1 MGFTFVTN
9 SDRSK
14 NGNDLS
20 RLTRDSLSVAICLGL
35 ASGLLEVGIL
45 TVRRSFFD
53 KALLLSPQ
61 IVWMIPATTLVL
73 CLALA
78 VSLVCAAL
86 ILPVRIVRPVA
97 FFALAL
103 LAALGPL
110 VAIPRMHY
118 IATLLLAMGFATQLA
133 RFHMTRSDGY
143 FAVVRRAI
151 AWMSVLVIGLGL
163 GVNGLRFLE
172 TRRAVAALPK
182 ARANAPNVLLIVM
195 DTVRAQS
202 LSLYGYGKPT
212 TPGLERLTHTGVV
225 FDSALSAAPWTLPSH
240 ASMFTGRWPHELNVD
255 WRTPLDGAY
264 TTLAEA
270 LKGQGY
276 VTAGFVSNLIYGS
289 AAHGLDRGFIYYKDF
304 PVSLGQSI
312 VSSSLTNLVASSS
325 RVRNRLNYHRVLN
338 RKTVE
343 DINAEFLDWLSDTGK
358 RPFFGFLNYMDAHEP
373 YLPPEGFADRFGPP
387 RKHPIF
393 EHSAVDAFRPA
404 KWEMSPAEV
413 QSEVAEYDG
422 AVAYIDRELTR
433 LLDELAKRG
442 LLENTVLIITSDH
455 GEHIGEHRLF
465 GHGNS
470 LYRTVLGVPLL
481 ISFPGQV
488 PTGTVVHEP
497 VTLRDIPA
505 TVMDLIG
512 SSSASMFP
520 GLSLSRYWQPKTAS
534 MPVGIVI
541 SEAGKRV
548 FGAQRPWYPLT
559 KGDMRSL
566 VSGGYHYIQNDNGD
580 EELYDFAKDPGELD
594 NLAVSNEGQSVMRRL
609 RESLAAELHRSTPP
623 K

>member
-1 MGFTFVTN
+1 
-9 SDRSK
+9 
-14 NGNDLS
+14 L
-20 RLTRDSLSVAICLGL
+20 
-35 ASGLLEVGIL
+35 
-45 TVRRSFFD
+45 FFD

-61 IVWMIPATTLVL
+61 IVWMIPATTVVL
-73 CLALA
+73 CLVLA
-78 VSLVCAAL
+78 VSMVCAAL
-86 ILPVRIVRPVA
+86 ILPKRIVKPVA
-97 FFALAL
+97 LFALAF

-118 IATLLLAMGFATQLA
+118 IATLLLAMGLASQLA
-133 RFHMTRSDGY
+133 RFQMTRADGY
-143 FAVVRRAI
+143 LAIMRRAI
-151 AWMSVLVIGLGL
+151 TWMSVLVIALGL
-163 GVNGLRFLE
+163 GVNGLHFLE
-172 TRRAVAALPK
+172 TRRAVAALPQ
-182 ARANAPNVLLIVM
+182 ARENAPNVLLIVM

-202 LSLYGYGKPT
+202 LSLYGYGKST
-212 TPGLERLTHTGVV
+212 TPGLESLAQTGVV
-225 FDSALSAAPWTLPSH
+225 FDSALAAAPWTLPSH
-240 ASMFTGRWPHELNVD
+240 ASMFTGHWPHELNVD
-255 WRTPLDGAY
+255 WRTPLDGTY

-276 VTAGFVSNLIYGS
+276 VTAGFISNLIYGS
-289 AAHGLDRGFIYYKDF
+289 AAHGLDRGFVYYRDF
-304 PVSLGQSI
+304 PVSLGEAI
-312 VSSSLTNLVASSS
+312 VSSSLLNLVSSSS

-343 DINAEFLDWLSDTGK
+343 DINAEFLNWLSNTGQ

-387 RKHPIF
+387 RKNAVF

-422 AVAYIDRELTR
+422 AIAYIDRELTQ
-433 LLDELAKRG
+433 LIDELAKRG
-442 LLENTVLIITSDH
+442 LLENTVLIVTSDH

-481 ISFPGQV
+481 ISFPGHV
-488 PTGTVVHEP
+488 PAGAVVRKP

-512 SSSASMFP
+512 SSSSSTFP
-520 GLSLSRYWQPKTAS
+520 GLSLSRYWQSKGDLGPD
-534 MPVGIVI
+534 GLVI

-548 FGAQRPWYPLT
+548 FGAQRSWYPLT
-559 KGDMRSL
+559 KGDMRSI
-566 VSGGYHYIQNDNGD
+566 VSAGYHYIQNDNGD
-580 EELYDFAKDPGELD
+580 EELYDFAKDPAELD
-594 NLAVSNEGQSVMRRL
+594 NLAVSNEGQSAMRLL
-609 RESLAAELHRSTPP
+609 RESLTAELHKSPSP